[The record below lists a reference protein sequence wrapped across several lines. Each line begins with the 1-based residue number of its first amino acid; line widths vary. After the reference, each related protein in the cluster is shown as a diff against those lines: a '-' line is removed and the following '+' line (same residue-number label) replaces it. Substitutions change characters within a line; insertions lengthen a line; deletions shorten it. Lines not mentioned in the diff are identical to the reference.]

1 MVVAESAAP
10 EETGPAG
17 TENTT
22 EGLYES
28 REWWD
33 QVARDEFIREAV
45 RGHRLEFQSRPPT
58 VATWSSKIYASL
70 QQEPTPHLA
79 VSGESAPE
87 RSSGENT
94 NFRQRFLLKRI
105 FGPEEGREP

>member
-1 MVVAESAAP
+1 MV
-10 EETGPAG
+10 GPG
-17 TENTT
+17 GKRRVHQGSS
-22 EGLYES
+22 EGS
-28 REWWD
+28 QTR
-33 QVARDEFIREAV
+33 I
-45 RGHRLEFQSRPPT
+45 SIKTPT

-70 QQEPTPHLA
+70 QQDPTPHLA